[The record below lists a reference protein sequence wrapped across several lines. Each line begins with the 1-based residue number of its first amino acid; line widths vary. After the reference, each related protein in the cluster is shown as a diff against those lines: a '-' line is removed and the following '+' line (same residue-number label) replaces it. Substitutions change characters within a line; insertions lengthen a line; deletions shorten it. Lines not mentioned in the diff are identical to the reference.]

1 MMHLFVGLFY
11 YLLGNLSPYLRSQLK
26 SIQLIAVAKAPTIV
40 KYGADAV
47 METFMD
53 DLKTLEEVCHL
64 RGGGGGGHCVGSDQY
79 AGVRDGMSLSPL
91 SDAWGVLRVKCT
103 HNYFKIV
110 SKVVRSGSPPP
121 PSSVSIPGSE
131 GG

>member
-1 MMHLFVGLFY
+1 M
-11 YLLGNLSPYLRSQLK
+11 
-26 SIQLIAVAKAPTIV
+26 

-64 RGGGGGGHCVGSDQY
+64 RGGGGGGGVGHCVGSDQY

-91 SDAWGVLRVKCT
+91 SV
-103 HNYFKIV
+103 F
-110 SKVVRSGSPPP
+110 
-121 PSSVSIPGSE
+121 
-131 GG
+131 